1 MATNPATSPKP
12 RTGATLRDA
21 STSFADRHGLTTRE
35 RDVVFLLASGVAHVA
50 DLAALL
56 GLRPNTVHNHL
67 KGIFRR
73 TRTRSKSELLAALL
87 LHALE
92 RTDLSAR
99 LYRRPQVLLLDQ
111 CRGLAR
117 PLGMLGMRVHEG
129 NLGQL
134 DLSADARVD
143 VVVAPWLDRD
153 QAETVSA
160 SLHARLGENTRVLF
174 AGLVGGASASATT
187 TATESSSPLPM
198 DPMRIAFE
206 ILVLLSD
213 DPYARSRL
221 HRTDG
226 DLPAM
231 IDRRLSTRITNL
243 GFGGAFVAV
252 PAAVFDD
259 PSAMRVGEL
268 MEVSFSL
275 RDEQPVRARASVV
288 WTRPSPRVSAPS
300 GVGVKFIDV
309 TPEDQTRLEDFVR
322 NSRMEAM
329 MAAVSHVQRP
339 RAQA

>member
-56 GLRPNTVHNHL
+56 TLRPNTVHNHL

-129 NLGQL
+129 SLSQL

-143 VVVAPWLDRD
+143 VAVAGWLDPV
-153 QAETVSA
+153 QAETAAA
-160 SLHARLGENTRVLF
+160 SLRAQLGENTRVLF
-174 AGLVGGASASATT
+174 AGNVDETRTGAAEGSW
-187 TATESSSPLPM
+187 PLPM
-198 DPMRIAFE
+198 EPMRIAFE

-221 HRTDG
+221 KRTDG

-231 IDRRLSTRITNL
+231 IDRRLSTRITNV
-243 GFGGAFVAV
+243 GFGGAFVVV

-268 MEVSFSL
+268 MELSFSL
-275 RDEQPVRARASVV
+275 RDEQPVRARATVV

-300 GVGVKFIDV
+300 GVGVKFTDV

-322 NSRMEAM
+322 HSRMEAM

>member
-1 MATNPATSPKP
+1 VATNPVTTPKL
-12 RTGATLRDA
+12 RSGSTLRDA
-21 STSFADRHGLTTRE
+21 SSSFADRHGLTTRE

-50 DLAALL
+50 DLAVRLS
-56 GLRPNTVHNHL
+56 LRPNTVHNHL

-117 PLGMLGMRVHEG
+117 PLSLLGMRVHEG
-129 NLGQL
+129 SLAAL
-134 DLSADARVD
+134 DLTAEARVD
-143 VVVAPWLDRD
+143 VVVAAWLDPG
-153 QAETVSA
+153 QAEAASVSLRA
-160 SLHARLGENTRVLF
+160 HLGESTRVLF
-174 AGLVGGASASATT
+174 AAPADALPATVGCQ
-187 TATESSSPLPM
+187 PLPLE
-198 DPMRIAFE
+198 PMRIAFE

-226 DLPAM
+226 DLPAVV
-231 IDRRLSTRITNL
+231 DRRLSTRLTNV

-259 PSAMRVGEL
+259 PSAMRVGAQVEL
-268 MEVSFSL
+268 AFSL
-275 RDEQPVRARASVV
+275 VDERPVLARASVV
-288 WTRPSPRVSAPS
+288 WTRPTPRVSAPS
-300 GVGVKFIDV
+300 GVGVRFVDV
-309 TPEDQTRLEDFVR
+309 THEDQVRLEDFVR
-322 NSRMEAM
+322 HSRMEAM
-329 MAAVSHVQRP
+329 MAAVSHLPRP